1 MMPRLRRY
9 FFSGLLVWLPV
20 WATILVIRFIV
31 TLLDQTLLMLPHAY
45 RPDVILGFHV
55 PGIGVLVTVGVI
67 LLTGLIAA
75 NFLGRQLVIFWDR
88 LINRIPLVRT
98 VYNSVKQIL
107 ETLLTP
113 GGKAFRKVL
122 LVEFP
127 REGMW
132 SIAFQTGS
140 STPKVDQAVAEQEMV
155 SLFIP
160 ATPNP
165 TSGFLMMMP
174 RKKVIELDMSIDQAL
189 KYVISL
195 GVVQPEA
202 GRNGKHS
209 FVNVQELS

>member
-1 MMPRLRRY
+1 MMPRLQRY

-20 WATILVIRFIV
+20 WVTILVIRFIV
-31 TLLDQTLLMLPHAY
+31 TLLDQTLLMLPHRY
-45 RPDVILGFHV
+45 RPDAILGFHV
-55 PGIGVLVTVGVI
+55 PGIGVLVTLGVI
-67 LLTGLIAA
+67 LLTGIVAA
-75 NFLGRQLVIFWDR
+75 NIFGKQLVSFWDK

-140 STPKVDQAVAEQEMV
+140 STPKVDKAVEEKDMV

-195 GVVQPEA
+195 GVMQPD
-202 GRNGKHS
+202 GRKGGKNPI
-209 FVNVQELS
+209 VNVQELS

>member
-20 WATILVIRFIV
+20 WVTILVIRFIV
-31 TLLDQTLLMLPHAY
+31 TLLDESLLLLPLRY

-55 PGIGVLVTVGVI
+55 PGIGVILTVGVI
-67 LLTGLIAA
+67 LLTGLVAA
-75 NFLGRQLVIFWDR
+75 NFLGKKLVIFWDQI
-88 LINRIPLVRT
+88 INRIPLVRT

-107 ETLLTP
+107 ETLFMP
-113 GGKAFRKVL
+113 GSKAFRKVL

-132 SIAFQTGS
+132 SIAFQTGG
-140 STPKVDQAVAEQEMV
+140 STPKVDKAVDEDEMV

-174 RKKVIELDMSIDQAL
+174 RKKVIELDMSIEQAL

-195 GVVQPEA
+195 GVVQPQSA
-202 GRNGKHS
+202 KNGKHPT
-209 FVNVQELS
+209 VNVQELS